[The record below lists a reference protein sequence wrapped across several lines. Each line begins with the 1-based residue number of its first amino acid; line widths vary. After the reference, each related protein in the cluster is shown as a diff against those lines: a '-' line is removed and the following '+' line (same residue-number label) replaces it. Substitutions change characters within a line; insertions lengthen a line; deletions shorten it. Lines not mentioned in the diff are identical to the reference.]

1 MKKIFNRINE
11 TGTMLVEALAMLGLI
26 AMVTPVLYKKA
37 AERTTELQDIN
48 ASNQLRVL
56 ADAMDA
62 YIKDNFTRITNGETV
77 VNSCNVGEV
86 DYSTMDA
93 SGGTVTFDMSHLCEY
108 LPYGFLKDGVTQ
120 DSKLFTNADPSFQVA
135 LKKTTGTELGED
147 GTETVV
153 AETITGFL
161 TAVPNEGEDFPS
173 TRLARI
179 ATMVGSNGGFVQDDG
194 TVMGAQGIW
203 QLTDASEVGLGGLP
217 PRTFVVSSLQPISS
231 QGLANEDV
239 LHRKTER
246 QNDYVLN
253 SMETDLFMSY
263 NDKNHNIRQVNQI
276 IMQPQLEWM
285 LGGDENDFTRSTDDT
300 PTMEYGQT
308 YEANLDYTLYIGEK
322 GGAYMEGNLAAL
334 SSLFTVRSEEGENGG
349 IKYYETN
356 SSTDTTDPT
365 NPVTTTNKGNAVFS
379 VTSDKMEYGNIDG
392 ATAGVL
398 LTVDKG
404 GEADGG
410 SMTFVSK
417 TTDTDGVTGE
427 TTVSGTQSLIAAN
440 AARVNVMDGALS
452 VRNPNQGPD
461 GGKYDDNDTGEWA
474 NDQSTPGVI
483 VGGGDIYKGAYTT
496 YSYTDDGTGTGSRTP
511 DIGNDGT
518 FTSNNYTGEHA
529 LTVNG
534 PAFIKD
540 SLTTAK
546 VKAYNVDAATL
557 RAGVH
562 PKEFNELT
570 NDKDFYLIAEQ
581 KGTAADPEGRM
592 LVGQYEDAHWSD
604 LGSNERFRYRLQI
617 AEADELPATDAAG
630 NVRAG
635 VQRGIGM
642 EHEGGINLR
651 SGSMTDDMHVALVG
665 YDPDTDTTT
674 YDNVIDPGQ
683 VKIGA
688 YNSISLS
695 TMHPLSSG
703 NRQFS
708 DGGTVTIQDDM
719 LRAYNISN
727 GEGTNTEYGNSVG
740 YIDSVTDNFRLMSR
754 TMAGMYSLDDLYRRE
769 EMTYSDNRS
778 GLFALGDV
786 DFTLSEAAEA
796 QLGGTDF
803 KLRPVVDIKARRDSN
818 YISSRFSGGF
828 AIYDYDAEY
837 DVTPGATIPDEYPD
851 KPLNVKGNPSLYV
864 SKGDFQILATE
875 TNDTDPTLGIEKG
888 DIILQVDNNSDTG
901 VIADSYDRGSV
912 YIRKGAINIAGTKS
926 AVPADDVNRK
936 RLTNS
941 DIQNDYRTD
950 GFNDGTTGDV
960 YPTGYIAAD
969 RFIAHMAPTR
979 RVAALLGTA
988 HSALGASS
996 AKLSGNDISGA
1007 GGETLV
1013 PYERYEVNPA
1023 YTSVM
1028 HDIKLTTRGGARLS
1042 DILPDFINKG
1052 IYVVDNTYAD
1062 DVRWASSTTTL
1073 PTSDLGD
1080 VSMETYTS
1088 AYLGFVPTPT
1098 CPQGYSKVITI
1109 NPAGWA
1115 MAQAGTPVSRDGNID
1130 ISTHNNPYLYWYT
1143 NDKKPRTDV
1152 DEIEAVNP
1160 LTFQKST
1167 WLKAM
1172 VAPACDSG
1180 SGKKLDLSGTCRS
1193 GTFKGWGAIMGF
1205 VYPKAYYADFLEWS
1219 GTVDKGSA
1227 HDDDVQGSDSQ
1238 TVYWNLYPVQ
1248 YRQLEAYVTVYCY
1261 FNRTTTGGVALYP
1274 TDMVDSGYDQLK
1286 DFRDYWEKDG
1296 GEYEKRL
1303 NDPALKYN
1311 DPW

>member
-62 YIKDNFTRITNGETV
+62 YIKDNFTRITNGEVV
-77 VNSCNVGEV
+77 VNSCNVSEV
-86 DYSTMDA
+86 DYSGMDA
-93 SGGTVTFDMSHLCEY
+93 GDGTVTFNMSHLCEY
-108 LPYGFLKDGVTQ
+108 LPYGFLKNGATQ
-120 DSKLFTNADPSFQVA
+120 DSKLFTSDDPSFQVA
-135 LKKTTGTELGED
+135 LKKTTGTELDEEGN
-147 GTETVV
+147 ETVV

-203 QLTDASEVGLGGLP
+203 QLDNASEIGLGGLP
-217 PRTFVVSSLQPISS
+217 ARTFVISSLQPISS

-285 LGGDENDFTRSTDDT
+285 LGGDENDFTRNTDDT

-334 SSLFTVRSEEGENGG
+334 SSLFTVRSEEGDNGG

-356 SSTDTTDPT
+356 SSTDTTDPS

-379 VTSDKMEYGNIDG
+379 VTSEKMEYGNIDDT
-392 ATAGVL
+392 TAGVL
-398 LTVDKG
+398 LTVDKNG
-404 GEADGG
+404 GEEGG

-417 TTDTDGVTGE
+417 TGGTDAATGDP
-427 TTVSGTQSLIAAN
+427 TITGTQALIAAN

-452 VRNPNQGPD
+452 VRNPTQGPD
-461 GGKYDDNDTGEWA
+461 GGKYDNNDTGEWA
-474 NDQSTPGVI
+474 NDQATPGVI
-483 VGGGDIYKGAYTT
+483 VGGGDVYKGAYTT
-496 YSYTDDGTGTGSRTP
+496 YQYDDDGSGTGSRTLQ
-511 DIGNDGT
+511 IGDDGS

-570 NDKDFYLIAEQ
+570 KNEDFYLIAEQ
-581 KGTAADPEGRM
+581 KGTTAAPEGRM
-592 LVGQYEDAHWSD
+592 LVGRYEDSTWANGSD
-604 LGSNERFRYRLQI
+604 INKFRYRLQI
-617 AEADELPATDAAG
+617 AEAGGTAGSDADG
-630 NVRAG
+630 DLTN
-635 VQRGIGM
+635 VQRGISM

-651 SGSMTDDMHVALVG
+651 SGSMPEDDLHIALVG
-665 YDPDTDTTT
+665 YDPNTDTTT
-674 YDNVIDPGQ
+674 YDNIIDPGQ

-695 TMHPLSSG
+695 TIHPSTST

-719 LRAYNISN
+719 LRIYNTLN
-727 GEGTNTEYGNSVG
+727 TMGTNTEYGGFEG
-740 YIDSVTDNFRLMSR
+740 YIDSVTDNFRLISR
-754 TMAGMYSLDDLYRRE
+754 NMAETYGLDNVYRRSLLGE
-769 EMTYSDNRS
+769 DDNTS
-778 GLFALGDV
+778 GVFALGDM
-786 DFTLSEAAEA
+786 DFTLTEAVEA
-796 QLGGTDF
+796 PIGGTN
-803 KLRPVVDIKARRDSN
+803 LRPRPVVDIKARRDNN

-837 DVTPGATIPDEYPD
+837 DSTEKAKIPDEYPD
-851 KPLNVKGNPSLYV
+851 NPLNVKGNPSLYV
-864 SKGDFQILATE
+864 GKGDFQILATE
-875 TNDTDPTLGIEKG
+875 KNADESLGIDKG
-888 DIILQVDNNSDTG
+888 DIILQVDNNSDES
-901 VIADSYDRGSV
+901 VIADDGDRGSV
-912 YIRKGAINIAGTKS
+912 YIRKGAINIVGAAGL
-926 AVPADDVNRK
+926 AD
-936 RLTNS
+936 S
-941 DIQNDYRTD
+941 DYRLKNASIETD
-950 GFNDGTTGDV
+950 YNSSFVSDKAPAMGLTGETV

-969 RFIAHMAPTR
+969 RFVAHVSPTTNLGGGQIET
-979 RVAALLGTA
+979 ALHATNKG
-988 HSALGASS
+988 
-996 AKLSGNDISGA
+996 LSGNA
-1007 GGETLV
+1007 GLLSDGEV
-1013 PYERYEVNPA
+1013 YNRYEVNPA

-1052 IYVVDNTYAD
+1052 IYVVDNTYKD
-1062 DVRWASSTTTL
+1062 SVSWAGVSTI
-1073 PTSDLGD
+1073 PTEEVTSN
-1080 VSMETYTS
+1080 SMEEYTS

-1109 NPAGWA
+1109 NPSGWA
-1115 MAQAGTPVSRDGNID
+1115 MAQAGTPVSRNNTID
-1130 ISTHNNPYLYWYT
+1130 IATHNNPYLYWYT
-1143 NDKKPRTDV
+1143 NDGQLRTEA
-1152 DEIEAVNP
+1152 DEVEAVNP

-1172 VAPACDSG
+1172 VMPYCDS
-1180 SGKKLDLSGTCRS
+1180 SFQLDGKCTGTDF
-1193 GTFKGWGAIMGF
+1193 TGWGAVMGF
-1205 VYPKAYYADFLEWS
+1205 VYPEAYYADFIAGDAKGDPNKKNSS
-1219 GTVDKGSA
+1219 GTGSNL
-1227 HDDDVQGSDSQ
+1227 
-1238 TVYWNLYPVQ
+1238 VYWNLYPVQ

-1261 FNRTTTGGVALYP
+1261 FNRTVNNDGKTPLYP
-1274 TDMVDSGYDQLK
+1274 VDMVDYSYDQLK
-1286 DFRDYWEKDG
+1286 NPRPYYSKG
-1296 GEYEKRL
+1296 NTYYQRRL
-1303 NDPALKYN
+1303 NDPALRYN